1 MTHNNFRLM
10 FTMYFITFGIII
22 ALFGSLVG
30 YQMQTVNIK
39 ENIDS
44 KSEEAYIV
52 KKFNIIKPSIDR
64 LDTIVNSL
72 AQNRALYDFIKK
84 RTDESIK
91 DVNNIFYAI
100 ASSDSLIMQARLYS
114 IRMINIHGTNIR
126 ALKETSRKI
135 FRMTLHE

>member
-1 MTHNNFRLM
+1 MTYKNFRFM
-10 FTMYFITFGIII
+10 FTIYFITFGIII

-39 ENIDS
+39 EDINV

-64 LDTIVNSL
+64 LDSIVNAL
-72 AQNRALYDFIKK
+72 AKNRALYAFINNQA
-84 RTDESIK
+84 DESIK

-100 ASSDSLIMQARLYS
+100 ASSDSLIMQARYIDES
-114 IRMINIHGTNIR
+114 G
-126 ALKETSRKI
+126 KEKVRVDRLNKQDAPFIVPTS
-135 FRMTLHE
+135 